1 MGVLVLRSDSPP
13 TRRHVGRPQLVHLRE
28 HYLAEA
34 ARARSRVGELIGLL
48 FANAF
53 LTVRR
58 VETALGITNQ
68 GARQPHP

>member
-1 MGVLVLRSDSPP
+1 
-13 TRRHVGRPQLVHLRE
+13 VHLRE